1 MVVRVGLLDDG
12 FFVEDPG
19 RGIPPEDREKVFDER
34 YSTADSTGL
43 GLSVVARVVE
53 PHGWEIGVT
62 ESDEGGARFEIT
74 GVSAE

>member
-12 FFVEDPG
+12 FFIEDTG

-53 PHGWEIGVT
+53 AHGWEIEVT